1 MRLIYSL
8 PIISTSIWGVAVVGG
23 KILSSAGYSAVEITF
38 GRFALASLIFIPILI
53 YGLSKKNGAFM
64 PRNKGTWLNIFGLSI
79 TGVAVNNSIFY
90 YGLSLTNASIASLL
104 VAFNPLM
111 TMLFGVLLL
120 QENMTRSKY
129 FSVLLGIA
137 GVVLIVGYSG
147 NNGSLVGNL
156 IILAA
161 VMMWGSSFSFSKRAS
176 NEGLS
181 SIAITA
187 WSEILG
193 TIMLLPIVLYNGSL
207 SKYNT
212 TDSQVI
218 LWFVFLGV
226 ISSVIAYILHYKAI
240 EVLGSGVVAP
250 AINIIPFSGA
260 LTAWLL
266 LGEDLGITAF
276 IGLFLILTGV
286 IIVTRESQ

>member
-1 MRLIYSL
+1 MKIIYAL

-23 KILSSAGYSAVEITF
+23 KILSSTGYSAIEITF

-53 YGLSKKNGAFM
+53 FGISRKNGTFI
-64 PRNKGTWLNIFGLSI
+64 PKSKGTWLNILGLSI

-104 VAFNPLM
+104 VAFNPLT

-120 QENMTRSKY
+120 KEKMTRNKY
-129 FSVLLGIA
+129 LSVLLGIA

-147 NNGSLVGNL
+147 DNGSLVGNL
-156 IILAA
+156 IVLSA
-161 VMMWGSSFSFSKRAS
+161 VAMWGSSFSFSKRAS

-187 WSEILG
+187 WSEIIGSLL
-193 TIMLLPIVLYNGSL
+193 LLPFILYNGSL
-207 SKYNT
+207 SKYSSL
-212 TDSQVI
+212 DGQV
-218 LWFVFLGV
+218 LSWFLFLGI
-226 ISSVIAYILHYKAI
+226 ISSVIAYMLHYRAI

-250 AINIIPFSGA
+250 TINIIPFSGA
-260 LTAWLL
+260 LAAWLL
-266 LGEDLGITAF
+266 LGDDLGITSF

-286 IIVTRESQ
+286 IIVTREGK

>member
-1 MRLIYSL
+1 MKIIYAL
-8 PIISTSIWGVAVVGG
+8 PIISTSIWGVAIVGG
-23 KILSSAGYSAVEITF
+23 KILGEAGYSAIEITF

-53 YGLSKKNGAFM
+53 YGIIKKNGSFI
-64 PRNKGTWLNIFGLSI
+64 PRTKSTWLNIFGLSI

-120 QENMTRSKY
+120 KEKMTRNKY
-129 FSVLLGIA
+129 LSVLLGIA

-156 IILAA
+156 IILGA

-176 NEGLS
+176 NVGMS

-193 TIMLLPIVLYNGSL
+193 TIILLPLILYNGSL

-212 TDSQVI
+212 NNSQVI
-218 LWFVFLGV
+218 IWFLFLGV
-226 ISSVIAYILHYKAI
+226 ISSFIAYILHYKAI

-250 AINIIPFSGA
+250 TINIIPFSGA
-260 LTAWLL
+260 FAAWLL
-266 LGEDLGITAF
+266 LGEDLGVTAF
-276 IGLFLILTGV
+276 LGLFLIMTGV
-286 IIVTRESQ
+286 ILVTREGK

>member
-23 KILSSAGYSAVEITF
+23 KILSSAGYSAIEITF

-53 YGLSKKNGAFM
+53 YGLSKKNGTFV
-64 PRNKGTWLNIFGLSI
+64 PRSKGTWLNIFGLSI
-79 TGVAVNNSIFY
+79 TGVAVNNTIFY

-120 QENMTRSKY
+120 KEKMSRSKY
-129 FSVLLGIA
+129 SSVFLGIA
-137 GVVLIVGYSG
+137 GVVFIVGYSG
-147 NNGSLVGNL
+147 NSGSLVGNL
-156 IILAA
+156 FVLIA

-176 NEGLS
+176 NDGLS

-187 WSEILG
+187 WSELIG
-193 TIMLLPIVLYNGSL
+193 TLMLLPFILYNGSI
-207 SKYNT
+207 SKYSTLDNQT
-212 TDSQVI
+212 I
-218 LWFVFLGV
+218 LWFVFLGI
-226 ISSVIAYILHYKAI
+226 ISSVFAYIIHYKAI

-250 AINIIPFSGA
+250 SINIIPFSGA
-260 LTAWLL
+260 FAAWLL

-276 IGLFLILTGV
+276 LGLFLILSGV
-286 IIVTRESQ
+286 FIVTRDNS